1 MRTTITLDKD
11 VASRL
16 EQLRAGRRFKE
27 LVNEVLR
34 RGLESYDKKPEPSPK
49 YTVSAVE
56 GRPRRTNLD
65 NIAEVLAEVEGDDYS

>member
-34 RGLESYDKKPEPSPK
+34 RGLESFDKKPESSPK
-49 YTVSAVE
+49 YVVSVVE
-56 GRPRRTNLD
+56 GKPRRTNLD